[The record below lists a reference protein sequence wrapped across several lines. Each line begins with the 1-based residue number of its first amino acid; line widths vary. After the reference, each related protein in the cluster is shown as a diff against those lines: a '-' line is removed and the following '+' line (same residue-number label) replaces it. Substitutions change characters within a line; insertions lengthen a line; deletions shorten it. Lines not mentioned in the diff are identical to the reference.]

1 MSKKLNMHGMSYTPE
16 YKVWQEAKSRCSN
29 KKHARFHQYGGR
41 GIAMCNE
48 WKGNFLAFWND
59 MGKRPTEQHT
69 IDRIDND
76 KGYSPDNCRWATYT
90 EQNNNRTGFNQRID
104 YNGESW
110 TTAELSRFSGVAHC
124 TIRDRLAAGR
134 SVEEA
139 VTVGRLPPMR
149 AKYLPQGIHMTDP
162 EGNR

>member
-1 MSKKLNMHGMSYTPE
+1 MSKTLNMHGMSYTPE
-16 YKVWQEAKSRCSN
+16 YAVWAGAKERCSN
-29 KKHARFHQYGGR
+29 KKHPRFCQYGGR
-41 GIAMCNE
+41 GISMCKE
-48 WKGNFLAFWND
+48 WKGNFLTFWND
-59 MGKRPTEQHT
+59 MGKRPTEKHT
-69 IDRIDND
+69 LDRIDNN

-90 EQNNNRTGFNQRID
+90 EQNNNRTIDHLID
-104 YNGESW
+104 YNGKTW
-110 TTAELSRFSGVAHC
+110 TRAELARFSGVHSC

-139 VTVGRLPPMR
+139 VSVGRLPPRR